1 MATSWRIRGV
11 SLLRQGR
18 GVPLFSVYGIRII
31 ADYSWFLI
39 VGLIALTLSI
49 GWFPTELPGRSPIQY
64 ALLGVITA
72 LFFFASVLVHELA
85 HSIVAVRRG
94 IPVRKI
100 TLFLF
105 GGVAEITREPSD
117 PATEF
122 RVAVAGPA
130 ISAVLACG
138 FWIASAAM
146 GAQASRPGL
155 QMALRY
161 LAWANTVLLAFNL
174 LPGLPLDGG
183 RIVRALL
190 WKGTGSLRRAT
201 FAASTSGKV
210 IAGLLAVAG
219 ILGVITRSAV
229 IPGLWFILIALFL
242 SRTAD
247 MSYRQ
252 VQVREALGGIS
263 VSTVMIRDVV
273 SVPPDIPISELIET
287 YLLRHHYTAYPVVE
301 GDVPVGMISV
311 ALVKRVPR
319 RAWRT
324 TTIREAM
331 HALTGD
337 VVLSPGDSLP
347 TAIHRMTTSGLGKLP
362 VVEDGKLLG
371 VVTKR
376 DIASYLEIRS
386 NLSS

>member
-1 MATSWRIRGV
+1 M
-11 SLLRQGR
+11 
-18 GVPLFSVYGIRII
+18 PLFSVYGIRII

-183 RIVRALL
+183 GIVRALL